1 MVLALTATHPHVSG
15 ALGSLSA
22 HLGVDRARRRPA
34 WLELQPGGR
43 FDYNAEDAFT
53 AGLAQ
58 RGVRLVPVLADPEHL
73 AGSSSPTGPSGAGW
87 RFA

>member
-1 MVLALTATHPHVSG
+1 MLALTATHPSSA

-22 HLGVDRARRRPA
+22 HLVSIGLLAPA
-34 WLELQPGGR
+34 WLELKPGGR

-58 RGVRLVPVLADPEHL
+58 RGARLVPVLGDPEHL
-73 AGSSSPTGPSGAGW
+73 AGELLANGPAAGAGW